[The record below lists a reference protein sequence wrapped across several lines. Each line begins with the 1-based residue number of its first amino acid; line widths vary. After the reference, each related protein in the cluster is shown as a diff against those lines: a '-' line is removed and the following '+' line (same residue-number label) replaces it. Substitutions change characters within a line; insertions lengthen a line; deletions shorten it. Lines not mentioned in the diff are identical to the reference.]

1 MKKAKN
7 VKKINIVL
15 IISIFFVAFILVPIA
30 FFSLNIFATTGN
42 NVNFISNSS
51 SNLKKN
57 VNPIIIE
64 DILQQ
69 NTSVKIT
76 EEISIEE
83 IDLEYTTEYKN
94 NSKLSKGTIQ
104 VIQEGKDGKQKV
116 VAVKKYENEEL
127 MSEEIVSD
135 TITKASINKI
145 VEIGT
150 GSGKNTYVAKV
161 GDSGYVTSNTLTVR
175 LEPNSDSSKVC
186 TLRKDAEVK
195 ILEILDNWYYI
206 SSTERK
212 GYITKDCIT
221 NKNPNASEES
231 SSSSEYSK
239 EELLKKLDFNMDL
252 NEPSNFSLEQFKKV
266 LSNDSND
273 KNNIFEDNAEYF
285 YYAEKQYK
293 INGIFLAAVA
303 IHESGWGTS
312 TIAKNKYNLFGY
324 GAVDNN
330 PYGGAYS
337 FESYNE
343 GIDMLA
349 RVFVKY
355 YLNPDGT
362 EIYDG
367 NIANGKFYSG
377 NTISSVNKKYASD
390 SNWANSVYKWMKYL
404 YNNL

>member
-94 NSKLSKGTIQ
+94 NSNLSKGTIQ

-161 GDSGYVTSNTLTVR
+161 GDVVYVTSNTLTVR

-221 NKNPNASEES
+221 NKNPNASEETS
-231 SSSSEYSK
+231 NSSEYTK

-330 PYGGAYS
+330 PYGGAYN

-355 YLNPDGT
+355 YLNPDGA